1 MSRLCSSEEKFDQ
14 HKDFYEES
22 LRRSGYDTNLTYQ
35 PPEVNRPNKKKRRR
49 WAKMVWYNP
58 PWSMNVKTNVAK
70 KFFKVIRQ
78 KFQEG
83 CSPVNHW
90 ATTRGKRGNPVGK
103 TLQQTH
109 LQGILLMHE
118 KLGLKNSS
126 TQQQSPQGEG
136 EH

>member
-1 MSRLCSSEEKFDQ
+1 MPRYINKDSNRPPMIKKSLPDSIGKRVSRLCSSEEKFDQ

-49 WAKMVWYNP
+49 WAKMFWYNP

-83 CSPVNHW
+83 CSPVNHRA
-90 ATTRGKRGNPVGK
+90 ATRA
-103 TLQQTH
+103 H
-109 LQGILLMHE
+109 
-118 KLGLKNSS
+118 
-126 TQQQSPQGEG
+126 
-136 EH
+136 